1 MASDG
6 RIEIDTRLEKGN
18 IEQELRELQ
27 RQFSQMHRE
36 MTKGQRQALS
46 PYQKQ
51 ILEVEKKFLELG
63 QGLQTFE
70 GTNQDLMNRI
80 RELGAEHK
88 KATDNMLK
96 NNHLLTQS
104 YIRQAATFMN
114 ASTHAEKLHSIYQQT
129 NPLLAKY
136 TSGTLRASAAMQRFA
151 ASGSAAQIA
160 LEALGKSADPKKL
173 QDFTRNLNQSL
184 AQVPTLALG
193 AVAAFG
199 LLTYAI
205 AKAAKG
211 PEVEQI
217 REKIAQALQE
227 YRDTVRQ
234 RAQEIYDAWSL
245 FSKAQITHTDPK
257 TLLKNLKE
265 QVGIMRDWMKNLAEL
280 AKRGVDEGLI
290 AELRKMGPAAAGEIQ
305 ALTKMSDPELQK
317 YVDLWREKHKL
328 AKTAALTELE
338 QLKEKTKEKVKALKD
353 SIKPLGASLERF
365 KSTWAQ
371 ALEPFIKT
379 WGIIFSKIVDAIT
392 AIGEF
397 INKLNSV
404 SPVISTVIFSIL
416 YLTTALT
423 IFAIPLALAGKYMLG
438 LRAIAFMFLRPM
450 QALASLMGV
459 SISVAFAWAAAI
471 VIVAAALY
479 LLWKHSETFRNA
491 VISGWNRIKEYAVQ
505 VWDFILNQVL
515 IPVWTEIVE
524 LGKQLFG
531 QLKQFWNENGQQ
543 IMQAAKGIWT
553 FVKTYVVSQVTGMV
567 AVLKAVFVLLKS
579 IVQSTWGA
587 VKGIIRAAL
596 GVILSIIGIFA
607 AAFTGNW
614 RKVWDNAKNLLS
626 NAWKL
631 IGNAVRLGIDAVLG
645 LIRGLGRLIGGEFSR
660 IAERFY
666 QAGKGFMDMLVRGIK
681 SMIHKVTGVI
691 SSVAQ
696 KIRDFLPFSPAKVGP
711 LSDLDKLDFAGPIS
725 DSLKKGMPL
734 IQAMLNRALAMPEV
748 GLSTTVG
755 QQMITTQVIQSVA
768 SEKTASADRADGLAR
783 YRIEVPLVVNG
794 RELARATA
802 KFNQTELERL
812 DRLQSRHRG
821 VLT

>member
-36 MTKGQRQALS
+36 MTKGQRQALL

-199 LLTYAI
+199 LLTHAI

-217 REKIAQALQE
+217 REKIAQALRE

-234 RAQEIYDAWSL
+234 RTQEIYDAWSL

-265 QVGIMRDWMKNLAEL
+265 QVSVMRDWMKNLASL

-305 ALTKMSDPELQK
+305 ALTRMSDPELQK
-317 YVDLWREKHKL
+317 YVELWREKHKL

-338 QLKEKTKEKVKALKD
+338 QLKEKTKEKIQALKD
-353 SIKPLGASLERF
+353 SITPLGASLERF
-365 KSTWAQ
+365 KAVWAQ
-371 ALEPFIKT
+371 ALEPFIQT
-379 WGIIFSKIVDAIT
+379 WGIIFSKIVDAVT

-397 INKLNSV
+397 INKLNSI

-416 YLTTALT
+416 YLTTILT
-423 IFAIPLALAGKYMLG
+423 LFAIPLALVGKYMLG

-459 SISVAFAWAAAI
+459 SISIAFAWAAAI
-471 VIVAAALY
+471 VVVAAALY
-479 LLWKHSETFRNA
+479 LLWQHSETFRNA
-491 VISGWNRIKEYAVQ
+491 VITGWNAIKEYAVQ
-505 VWDFILNQVL
+505 VWNFILNQIL
-515 IPVWTEIVE
+515 IPVWTAIVS

-543 IMQAAKGIWT
+543 IMQVAQAIWS
-553 FVKTYVVSQVTGMV
+553 FVKTYVISQVTAMV
-567 AVLKAVFVLLKS
+567 SLLKAAFVLLKS
-579 IVQSTWGA
+579 IVQSTWGT
-587 VKGIIRAAL
+587 VKGIIQAAL

-614 RKVWDNAKNLLS
+614 RKLWDNAKSLLS

-631 IGNAVRLGIDAVLG
+631 IGNVVRLGIDAVLG
-645 LIRGLGRLIGGEFSR
+645 LIRGLGRLIGGEFGK
-660 IAERFY
+660 IAEQFY
-666 QAGKGFMDMLVRGIK
+666 QAGKGFMEMLVRGIR
-681 SMIHKVTGVI
+681 SMIDKVTGII
-691 SSVAQ
+691 SSVAG

-725 DSLKKGMPL
+725 DSLKKGMPM
-734 IQAMLNRALAMPEV
+734 IQAMLNDMLALPSLNVIAATEAAGGTNITNNSAVNVSKMIVRSEQDIKLIARELFNLQQLNGRRV
-748 GLSTTVG
+748 GLV
-755 QQMITTQVIQSVA
+755 
-768 SEKTASADRADGLAR
+768 R
-783 YRIEVPLVVNG
+783 
-794 RELARATA
+794 
-802 KFNQTELERL
+802 
-812 DRLQSRHRG
+812 
-821 VLT
+821 